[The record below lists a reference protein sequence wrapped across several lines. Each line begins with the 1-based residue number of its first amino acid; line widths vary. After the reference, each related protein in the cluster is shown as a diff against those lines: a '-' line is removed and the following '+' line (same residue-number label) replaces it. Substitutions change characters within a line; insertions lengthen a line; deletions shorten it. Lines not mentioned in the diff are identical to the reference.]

1 MAVLDLPEALTVALG
16 YLDLRKDSLSW
27 SLQENPQKFTLQLCW
42 QKPSRRQISRH
53 VGGQRQR
60 HAPENSKHKPPSAKQ
75 RSKTRKEEYYSAR
88 KHLVEVQQ
96 KGANSVQQDTLPS
109 AQVPAKALQ
118 NQKDLTGL
126 SAAGA
131 PNMYQLPNSA
141 ATACTQTTKVT
152 LISQTVQTEAFLMA
166 PSLPSLMSHPNRLT
180 ADLTETE
187 AKFVLDKSINPE
199 VATSPESQNNLDF
212 DTSSDSSDISDSSY
226 SESEP
231 DQDGLPVGSEPNQ
244 SHIHV
249 TLRPSE
255 EVRRH
260 VTEITSSETCPSQQP
275 DMVFKWNIAP
285 AMNANEVAS
294 AIQSTLDL
302 ESDIDLYM
310 DTGQVHIPLGTR
322 SFGSLNLQPMSD
334 IVYHWIN

>member
-1 MAVLDLPEALTVALG
+1 MAVLDLPEALTVAGPTQGQFKLVIAG
-16 YLDLRKDSLSW
+16 KSSKIY
-27 SLQENPQKFTLQLCW
+27 PATLLAKTISSSNLPPCW
-42 QKPSRRQISRH
+42 RTKTKAY
-53 VGGQRQR
+53 
-60 HAPENSKHKPPSAKQ
+60 APENSKHKPPSAKQ

-187 AKFVLDKSINPE
+187 AKFVLDKSTNPE

-231 DQDGLPVGSEPNQ
+231 DQDGLPVGSEPN
-244 SHIHV
+244 HI
-249 TLRPSE
+249 S
-255 EVRRH
+255 
-260 VTEITSSETCPSQQP
+260 
-275 DMVFKWNIAP
+275 M
-285 AMNANEVAS
+285 
-294 AIQSTLDL
+294 
-302 ESDIDLYM
+302 
-310 DTGQVHIPLGTR
+310 
-322 SFGSLNLQPMSD
+322 
-334 IVYHWIN
+334 